1 MTDNYTLS
9 DGVNDE
15 DDTIQLSVDEL
26 QTLTENNVEASL
38 PNFWTNYL
46 NAIFDNT
53 NVTLDLITD
62 KIYTTKTDLE
72 YLWKVLDYITR
83 LAHSLWQLT
92 LNYIITGYIF
102 SNNITEVE
110 LYMWWSAVYAM
121 IGSTTTEI
129 TSYIYKQ
136 TSTYYMEIKGDDTEF
151 SRSR

>member
-26 QTLTENNVEASL
+26 QMLTENNVEASL

-83 LAHSLWQLT
+83 LAHSL
-92 LNYIITGYIF
+92 
-102 SNNITEVE
+102 
-110 LYMWWSAVYAM
+110 
-121 IGSTTTEI
+121 
-129 TSYIYKQ
+129 
-136 TSTYYMEIKGDDTEF
+136 
-151 SRSR
+151 